1 LITVAELLK
10 MLKEFSI
17 NNLQVSKDDVIN
29 MVRLIN
35 MDILKKK
42 DKG

>member
-1 LITVAELLK
+1 VAELLK

-17 NNLQVSKDDVIN
+17 NNLQISKDDMIN